1 MDSFNR
7 QSYRDYETRKI
18 KLFCN
23 LVPCLIL
30 SIICWYYLYAV
41 EVNNQCWAKDGIFE
55 PVEPNT
61 PGASDISFYFKLT
74 LYLFA
79 I

>member
-1 MDSFNR
+1 MDSFKREGNSEPR
-7 QSYRDYETRKI
+7 SSKVN
-18 KLFCN
+18 LFCT
-23 LVPCLIL
+23 LVPSVIL
-30 SIICWYYLYAV
+30 SVICWYYLYAV

-74 LYLFA
+74 LIL
-79 I
+79 